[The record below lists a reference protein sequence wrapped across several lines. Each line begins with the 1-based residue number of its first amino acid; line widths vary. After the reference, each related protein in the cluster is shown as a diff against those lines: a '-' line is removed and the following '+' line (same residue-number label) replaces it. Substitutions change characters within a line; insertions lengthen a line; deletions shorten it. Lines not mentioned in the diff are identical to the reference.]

1 MNLRRKSVGVV
12 ALATVFTIT
21 QVYVAA
27 TFGGP
32 QKAIVTG
39 PQAATTAQQANGV
52 LSTQGNKAITV
63 NGASAV
69 GGATI
74 VSGANIETPDAT
86 GGTVNLGKRGS
97 LQIDPGS
104 RLTIEFTANTIK
116 VTLLQGCVILRARVG
131 TTGEI
136 DTAQGVA
143 GKTDPATGGVLQTC
157 APGSVAR
164 APAAAAGN
172 GGLFGLGTAST
183 IALLVGSGGLTAA
196 PILTSGGNSSPQV
209 P

>member
-1 MNLRRKSVGVV
+1 VSVV
-12 ALATVFTIT
+12 ALALVFTIT
-21 QVYVAA
+21 QLYVAV

-39 PQAATTAQQANGV
+39 AHVAISAQEANGV

-63 NGASAV
+63 NGASAIS
-69 GGATI
+69 GATI
-74 VSGANIETPDAT
+74 VSGANIETPAAT
-86 GGTVNLGKRGS
+86 GGTVNLGNRGS
-97 LQIDPGS
+97 LQIDPGA
-104 RLTIEFTANTIK
+104 RLTLEFTANTIK
-116 VTLLQGCVILRARVG
+116 VTLLQGCVILRAKVG
-131 TTGEI
+131 TTGEV

-157 APGSVAR
+157 APGSVAK
-164 APAAAAGN
+164 APAAAAGK

-183 IALLVGSGGLTAA
+183 IGLLVGTGTLTVV